1 MIAIFIQLDMLKNMG
16 MIKLKNKMANSV
28 GLDVV
33 SMINKQ

>member
-16 MIKLKNKMANSV
+16 MIKLKNKMGNSV